1 MKKYGVKAVPTT
13 IIDGSIR
20 IEGIPDF
27 PWICGEDLFQKLE
40 RDYRLTGTRIKF
52 YNSLCCG
59 AVRLV

>member
-1 MKKYGVKAVPTT
+1 MKKYGVKVVSTT

-40 RDYRLTGTRIKF
+40 RDYRLTGTEE
-52 YNSLCCG
+52 
-59 AVRLV
+59 